1 MAYRGTYYNSPTSPT
16 SEKYQVTNY
25 SSNSYSPRVASYSTS
40 VNGVP
45 SYQSSENKY
54 VPGGIYQGGRVGDR
68 V

>member
-1 MAYRGTYYNSPTSPT
+1 MTYRGTYYSPSSPT

-45 SYQSSENKY
+45 SYKSSENQY
-54 VPGGIYQGGRVGDR
+54 VSGGIYQGGRIGDR